1 MSSSDQNVDTA
12 DRDDGSLVR
21 LICYAGA
28 VALPLLVLFVH
39 LLLIYR
45 S

>member
-1 MSSSDQNVDTA
+1 MSNSSLGSDADQ
-12 DRDDGSLVR
+12 DDGSLVR
-21 LICYAGA
+21 LICFAGL
-28 VALPLLVLFVH
+28 VALPLLTLFVH